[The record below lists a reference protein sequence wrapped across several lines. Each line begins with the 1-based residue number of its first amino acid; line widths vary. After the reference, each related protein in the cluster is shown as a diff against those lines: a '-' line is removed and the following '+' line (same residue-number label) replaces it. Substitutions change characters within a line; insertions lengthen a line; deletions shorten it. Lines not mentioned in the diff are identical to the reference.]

1 MSLYHGALHLLPP
14 SSPRAMDIATLFRD
28 DALRI
33 ADKFAAVLKDKSA
46 ATVSLQLTSVSSP
59 GWYDVHLLPSEDGIS
74 VVLHKRQEEP
84 LTSPFRSPDETTES

>member
-1 MSLYHGALHLLPP
+1 
-14 SSPRAMDIATLFRD
+14 MDIATLFRD

-74 VVLHKRQEEP
+74 VVLQKRQEEP
-84 LTSPFRSPDETTES
+84 LTSPSRSPDETTES